1 MRYSAA
7 GTIAACALG
16 MNEPIMLGEKPPR
29 DRRLRRRAPPAINAD
44 IGAVD
49 NITGRISVDVGNEV
63 SGGIRDDG
71 GSTSGLK
78 YCWSVR

>member
-1 MRYSAA
+1 
-7 GTIAACALG
+7 
-16 MNEPIMLGEKPPR
+16 MNEPITLGENPPR

-49 NITGRISVDVGNEV
+49 NIMGRMSVDVGNEV
-63 SGGIRDDG
+63 SGGIIDDG